1 MNVLT
6 YWTERRSGIPEA
18 NTIWDVERHLLTA
31 AAEIALCLEASPG
44 LGDRPK
50 YRHEHWAI
58 IGVDPVQANISSDG
72 AAFTKDGRLR
82 VIVKAD
88 QPALRQRY
96 TVAHEI
102 GHHLLRQV
110 VATNDALK
118 IPARVEES
126 LCDEFASLV
135 LIPDATLEALMGPLR
150 ASPSSKDV
158 LAWCQKLQVNIAP
171 MLIAVKRRWRWGA
184 SVLMYCQHYA
194 HRRDVE
200 PALRSRSYAASEP
213 LYIPTHKRIVSLD
226 LVDIEDWFKRT
237 SQPNGDGATPRV
249 RLQLY
254 ARDLDSRS
262 GFAEGSVEW
271 SAMRLN
277 GNTQGSGRLF
287 LDLKLTGDW
296 SVRWTGG
303 KFEPLDVSRL
313 GKVAKPK
320 KGPN

>member
-1 MNVLT
+1 MNILT
-6 YWTERRSGIPEA
+6 YWTESRSGIPEA
-18 NTIWDVERHLLTA
+18 NTLGDVEAHLQTA
-31 AAEIALCLEASPG
+31 AAEIARCLKASPG
-44 LGDRPK
+44 PGERSK
-50 YRHEHWAI
+50 YRHDQWAI

-88 QPALRQRY
+88 QPVLRQRY

-110 VATNDALK
+110 VVHNHALK
-118 IPARVEES
+118 LPAKVEET
-126 LCDEFASLV
+126 LCDAFASLV
-135 LIPDATLEALMGPLR
+135 LVPDAALDVLMGPLR
-150 ASPSSKDV
+150 AAPRSKDV
-158 LAWCQKLQVNIAP
+158 LDWCQMLQVNIAP

-194 HRRDVE
+194 HRRDAE
-200 PALRSRSYAASEP
+200 PALRSRSYAAAEP

-237 SQPNGDGATPRV
+237 SQPYGSGTTPKV

-254 ARDLDSRS
+254 ARDMDTRS
-262 GFAEGSVEW
+262 GFVEGCVDW

-277 GNTQGSGRLF
+277 DSTQGSGRLF
-287 LDLKLTGDW
+287 VDLKLTGDW
-296 SVRWTGG
+296 NIKWTGG
-303 KFEPLDVSRL
+303 KFEPLDLARL
-313 GKVAKPK
+313 GKVAERKRLT
-320 KGPN
+320 